1 MFNSNNIHY
10 RIFFLHCNSIDRS
23 PIEWL
28 DCYHDTPVYVTSGF
42 DLGIDDC
49 IHEYEAGFNNY
60 GQCDRFDE
68 TIVSGWWERHRQ
80 SLASRQLFTYSKG
93 LGWSFSAWKI
103 FGEDD
108 DGSIDTPAKLLC
120 LRNVAAAGL
129 MPTSLAS
136 TNTNDDE
143 FNLGAAC
150 LNGPKSDFI
159 MGDETFA
166 PTPGP
171 HDCGNG
177 WWNGDTLQCD
187 YWVPPPEI
195 SPPIDIDHYISMAKA
210 AAAGAITSAVVAWVV
225 AKMKARAREVAYQAL
240 P

>member
-1 MFNSNNIHY
+1 M
-10 RIFFLHCNSIDRS
+10 
-23 PIEWL
+23 
-28 DCYHDTPVYVTSGF
+28 
-42 DLGIDDC
+42 
-49 IHEYEAGFNNY
+49 
-60 GQCDRFDE
+60 
-68 TIVSGWWERHRQ
+68 
-80 SLASRQLFTYSKG
+80 
-93 LGWSFSAWKI
+93 

-108 DGSIDTPAKLLC
+108 NSGSIDTPSKLLC
-120 LRNVAAAGL
+120 LRDVAAAGL
-129 MPTSLAS
+129 LPSLTTTS
-136 TNTNDDE
+136 TDDID
-143 FNLGAAC
+143 LGLAC

-195 SPPIDIDHYISMAKA
+195 PPPIDIDHYISMAKA